1 VLNSRTL
8 RWFPVRKKN
17 QEDSS
22 LQRYYKAMTVRSSL
36 KKENLIETSIKPFL
50 NDQGVLS
57 LFRRSSGVVQ
67 LRFQLDAAGTFS
79 HCLALRASQNISKL
93 SHASI
98 RSSHFQTKDVEMSC
112 SGFWV
117 NVLQAPISRMTKL
130 SVPLT
135 KLILRLVLG
144 SHATVSAMQQQNS
157 TTHHIHD
164 DI

>member
-1 VLNSRTL
+1 VLNPRTL

-79 HCLALRASQNISKL
+79 HCLALWASRNISKL

-98 RSSHFQTKDVEMSC
+98 RSSHFRQSMLRC
-112 SGFWV
+112 LALGFD
-117 NVLQAPISRMTKL
+117 LMCCKLDISRMTKL
-130 SVPLT
+130 TCMAHQHNEEFSLDT
-135 KLILRLVLG
+135 
-144 SHATVSAMQQQNS
+144 
-157 TTHHIHD
+157 
-164 DI
+164 